1 MSAAI
6 ISLSAWSQVS
16 EEGKCPGQNVRSVV
30 ARLFSISN
38 AVGRGRERLIKDSRS
53 SAAPSRDG
61 EEMAVADAF
70 V

>member
-1 MSAAI
+1 M
-6 ISLSAWSQVS
+6 ISRSGLGQVS

-30 ARLFSISN
+30 ALLFSISN

-61 EEMAVADAF
+61 EEMADAF